1 MAWAGTLGRTAVTGA
16 MANTIE
22 LPVPF
27 KAIVANLGVSG
38 YIVPFKAIVANLGV
52 ELRGFLGLGFKALG
66 VWSIT

>member
-1 MAWAGTLGRTAVTGA
+1 
-16 MANTIE
+16 MANAIE